1 MQIIDKNEI
10 ESLILLMGKK
20 IDSPK
25 ESIFY
30 DNFEYEGQNKYRYLN
45 LFDFNS
51 TNHIPEE
58 ERDTFFEISRIIS
71 KNNFTMDL
79 EGMCMIN
86 IANYPHVS
94 ISNLIE
100 KLNPKYITLWGIEP
114 EKVNLKIKL
123 YGGAIIDKVKI
134 IRLES
139 IEKTNSD
146 VQIRNKAETLLKMMF
161 GLAQ

>member
-20 IDSPK
+20 IEAPK

-30 DNFEYEGQNKYRYLN
+30 ENFQYEGQNKYRYLN

-58 ERDTFFEISRIIS
+58 ERDLFFEVSRIIS

-100 KLNPKYITLWGIEP
+100 KLNPKYITLWGVEP
-114 EKVNLKIKL
+114 EKLNLKIKL

-139 IEKTNSD
+139 LEKTNSNI
-146 VQIRNKAETLLKMMF
+146 QTRNKAETLLKMMF
-161 GLAQ
+161 GLAK

>member
-20 IDSPK
+20 IDAPK
-25 ESIFY
+25 ESINY
-30 DNFEYEGQNKYRYLN
+30 EKFEFEGQNKYRYLN

-51 TNHIPEE
+51 TCHIPEE

-100 KLNPKYITLWGIEP
+100 KLNPKYITLWGVDP
-114 EKVNLKIKL
+114 EKLNLKIKL
-123 YGGAIIDKVKI
+123 YGGALIDKVKI
-134 IRLES
+134 IRLDSLENT
-139 IEKTNSD
+139 ISD
-146 VQIRNKAETLLKMMF
+146 IQTRNKAETLLKMMF
-161 GLAQ
+161 GLSK